1 MALSQTQEQIVTGLL
16 LGDGYLEFDKFKASR
31 LQIKQAECKKEY
43 VFWLYTHFAD
53 KVRTP
58 PKQRGDTMQWY
69 FSTRSLRELEE
80 WRSNFYPNGKKIVPR
95 NITELLVDPI
105 TLAVWFMDDG
115 VLDYRIRSHYSFTLS
130 TDAFS
135 IAEVQLLQHTLL
147 KNFGIESS
155 IQTPSSRGTK
165 YTKLYIGKNGRE
177 KFLEAVKPYMLKC
190 FAYKIPPHYS
200 LTPQRLNSMQLQR
213 VR

>member
-31 LQIKQAECKKEY
+31 LQIKQAERKREY

-58 PKQRGDTMQWY
+58 PKQRLDTRQWY

-80 WRSNFYPNGKKIVPR
+80 WRDIFYPRGKKVVPR
-95 NITELLVDPI
+95 NIIDLLTDPI

-115 VLDYRIRSHYSFTLS
+115 KRRPDCRGFFFDTLSFTVN
-130 TDAFS
+130 DQ
-135 IAEVQLLQHTLL
+135 ECLQKCLAR
-147 KNFGIESS
+147 NFALTE
-155 IQTPSSRGTK
+155 
-165 YTKLYIGKNGRE
+165 TKLHWNGDGFHIYLSAHHADHFRRLIE
-177 KFLEAVKPYMLKC
+177 RYVIPSMK
-190 FAYKIPPHYS
+190 YKLP
-200 LTPQRLNSMQLQR
+200 
-213 VR
+213 